1 MEQIIEPDNT
11 KRDIICVDI
20 ETPDLRNKN
29 KRTLTALLDSGA
41 NTCIISEKL
50 VRQLGLKDNIIPK
63 VSTVSSFTG
72 AKSKFVG
79 LIQLE
84 FNIGPHVF
92 QHVFQIITPGLG
104 TRTDLLLGI
113 DFLCAAEITLQF
125 KPEGPVMTLRG
136 QDIPVKER
144 MRRII
149 DKGQCMIN
157 YVVRPQEEPLECP
170 AMYAKATEYKKLNPG
185 TATVVKL
192 VLPGSD
198 WPEFATLERT
208 KSDRL
213 LIEEQIVTV
222 RKHEANPKAK
232 CKTSCKET
240 ECIIDCPTIY
250 YFYALSLVYNP
261 SSRPIYLTPGEVVA
275 KVEPQYIN
283 DDLTTCVN
291 NEIDRVNSKIERE
304 SNEARTAAA
313 ESIVNMAGRL
323 RAALN
328 TTAPAN
334 ANTLIKKKES
344 LNKIDQI
351 IKDPSNLVNE
361 KLNRDK
367 EREKKQKSLD
377 YLRRLLS
384 KNTASRPTDVA
395 DQSNPTIRNPTTVVN
410 KAQSI
415 QIEKLKKPTDIVDQS
430 KHQIGNPTSSSK
442 QNSPADLISGKRL
455 IDIARRENHI
465 NEIGFLDLDPIKD
478 SEQYR
483 SEYLKKHKPPIPLN
497 IRKTKI
503 KEVIDRDFA
512 DIPIQAKN
520 LLLKYPE
527 TVHLDNIPFVGSKV
541 VAHRIAY
548 TGPVFW
554 NRQYRTPRVLEKDIQ
569 AEIDRLIEEGIIE
582 PTESEFNNAIL
593 PVAKYDRESGKLKLR
608 IVCDLRTLNKNIVI
622 DKLKIADI
630 NELLTKL
637 EGVQYITVIDAA
649 SGYLQIPLTQ
659 DSKKYTA
666 FRFNNHAFCYR
677 KLAFGLGSAPS
688 SYIRMMNIILSGIPN
703 AFCYMDDVIL
713 FNFDLKS
720 HLETL
725 ETVLKRF
732 SYHGLELSLKKSHF
746 IKTEVEYLGFKVTR
760 EGLKPSPKLL
770 EPMLNAKLPTTLKE
784 ARSLC
789 STFSFYRRFIKN
801 FAAIIEP
808 LINLTRNHGVGKGD
822 STPVQPNEQCAK
834 ALDKLKSILR
844 SEVCLKYPNFNKPF
858 IVTSDGSLDG
868 LGAHLSQLDSEG
880 HQRPVAFASRSLH
893 NAEKKSIR
901 PLNSSVS

>member
-84 FNIGPHVF
+84 FNIGPNVF

-250 YFYALSLVYNP
+250 YFYALSLIYNP

-304 SNEARTAAA
+304 SNEAHTAAA

-328 TTAPAN
+328 TTATAN
-334 ANTLIKKKES
+334 ANTLIKNKES
-344 LNKIDQI
+344 LNKVDQI

-465 NEIGFLDLDPIKD
+465 NEVGFLDLDPIKD

-548 TGPVFW
+548 TGPVF
-554 NRQYRTPRVLEKDIQ
+554 
-569 AEIDRLIEEGIIE
+569 
-582 PTESEFNNAIL
+582 
-593 PVAKYDRESGKLKLR
+593 
-608 IVCDLRTLNKNIVI
+608 
-622 DKLKIADI
+622 
-630 NELLTKL
+630 
-637 EGVQYITVIDAA
+637 
-649 SGYLQIPLTQ
+649 
-659 DSKKYTA
+659 
-666 FRFNNHAFCYR
+666 
-677 KLAFGLGSAPS
+677 
-688 SYIRMMNIILSGIPN
+688 
-703 AFCYMDDVIL
+703 
-713 FNFDLKS
+713 
-720 HLETL
+720 
-725 ETVLKRF
+725 
-732 SYHGLELSLKKSHF
+732 
-746 IKTEVEYLGFKVTR
+746 
-760 EGLKPSPKLL
+760 
-770 EPMLNAKLPTTLKE
+770 
-784 ARSLC
+784 
-789 STFSFYRRFIKN
+789 
-801 FAAIIEP
+801 
-808 LINLTRNHGVGKGD
+808 
-822 STPVQPNEQCAK
+822 
-834 ALDKLKSILR
+834 
-844 SEVCLKYPNFNKPF
+844 
-858 IVTSDGSLDG
+858 
-868 LGAHLSQLDSEG
+868 
-880 HQRPVAFASRSLH
+880 
-893 NAEKKSIR
+893 
-901 PLNSSVS
+901 